1 MRLLKIQ
8 AVLAVAL
15 AAQMPRFAQAQQ
27 SQTPS
32 QAGQKANPM
41 PQVARDSGA
50 ASATTNVDSS
60 ELRTGHAPANP
71 TDLPAVVP
79 AGRKSIGL
87 ALEGGGA
94 LGLAHIGVIRWLE
107 EHRIPVDRISGT
119 SMGSLVGGLYASGHT
134 PAEMEQ
140 IATGKSLDGIF
151 VLSQSYSDVSFR
163 RREDQSELP
172 QAIQFG
178 LKGGLSFRDAV
189 VEDGGLNS
197 LLRRTLDRYNRE
209 GLSFD
214 RLPIPFRCV
223 ATDLNTMQAVVFFGG
238 PLPQAIRAS
247 ISIPGVFS
255 PVEYR
260 RHYLVDGAIM
270 DNLPTDIVKD
280 DLHADVVIAVD
291 LESPSFVEGDVS
303 SLVGVLARAY
313 AAGTAKNERAGK
325 QLADI
330 LIKAET
336 GKFSTSAYDK
346 AAELIAAGYAAA
358 NAQKNELLPYQLNEA
373 DWKAYTMARSSRMQP
388 PLPALQIVKVEGG
401 GPGTTGTV
409 QRSLEPLLGQPQNAD
424 GITNALRAVQGNGG
438 YRANFETF
446 APTDSLSA
454 KNANAGTSQDG
465 VLVRLSKVKNG
476 PPFLLFGADIA
487 EANSNVTRT
496 TFDARVYD
504 PNFGGFGSEL
514 RADIRVGFLSQLSTE
529 YYRSLSPAGYFFQP
543 RVGITR
549 QPVYLWENQVRVSE
563 RLQQNAGG
571 GLEFGR
577 TFSRNMQA
585 SMRWNADV
593 VRWHLVSG
601 NDGTST
607 VSGITQTAVVH
618 YVYDST
624 TSGLVSPS
632 GFRVEAT
639 AGALYN
645 SSGSQNAPLLRLSA
659 IKSTAFVKGIFGASI
674 EANSYLKRN
683 VAEPLRF
690 TVGGPLRLS
699 ASSIDEYRGTDDVF
713 LSAGYSYR
721 ISSLPLG
728 IGEGLYA
735 SFGYEG
741 AAIWAPN
748 RTTILRGDGALMGVA
763 ATPIGVIKFGGSV
776 GDAGRR
782 KIFFAYGKFF

>member
-1 MRLLKIQ
+1 MKLLKVRV
-8 AVLAVAL
+8 VLLVAL
-15 AAQMPRFAQAQQ
+15 AAHMGRFVQAQQ
-27 SQTPS
+27 SQPPL
-32 QAGQKANPM
+32 QPEQKANPAS
-41 PQVARDSGA
+41 QVVLQSGA
-50 ASATTNVDSS
+50 ASETTNVDSS
-60 ELRTGHAPANP
+60 ELRTSHAPANP
-71 TDLPAVVP
+71 GDLPAVVP
-79 AGRKSIGL
+79 AGRKTIGL

-140 IATGKSLDGIF
+140 IATGKSLNGIF
-151 VLSQSYSDVSFR
+151 VLSQSYADVSFR
-163 RREDQSELP
+163 QREDQGDLP

-178 LKGGLSFRDAV
+178 LKGGLSLRNFV

-197 LLRRTLDRYNRE
+197 LLRRTLDRYNNE

-214 RLPIPFRCV
+214 HLPIPFRCV
-223 ATDLNTMQAVVFFGG
+223 ATDLNTMQPVVFFGG
-238 PLPQAIRAS
+238 PLPQAVRAS

-260 RHYLVDGAIM
+260 GHYLVDGAIM
-270 DNLPTDIVKD
+270 DNLPTDIVKE
-280 DLHADVVIAVD
+280 DLHADVVISVD
-291 LESPSFVEGDVS
+291 LESPGFVEGDVS
-303 SLVGVLARAY
+303 SLVGVFARAY
-313 AAGTAKNERAGK
+313 AAGTAKNERVGK

-330 LIKAET
+330 LITAET

-358 NAQKNELLPYQLNEA
+358 DAQKSELLRFQLNEV

-409 QRSLEPLLGQPQNAD
+409 QRGLKPLLGQPQNAD
-424 GITNALRAVQGNGG
+424 KITNALLAVQGNGG
-438 YRANFETF
+438 YRADFETF
-446 APTDSLSA
+446 APTDSLAA
-454 KNANAGTSQDG
+454 KNATAGTSQDG

-476 PPFLLFGADIA
+476 PPFLLFGSDITA
-487 EANSNVTRT
+487 ANSNVTRT
-496 TFDARVYD
+496 TFDVRVYD

-514 RADIRVGFLSQLSTE
+514 RTDIRVGFLTKLSTE

-549 QPVYLWENQVRVSE
+549 QPVYLWQNQVRVSE
-563 RLQQNAGG
+563 RLQQDAGG

-585 SMRWNADV
+585 SIRWNADV

-607 VSGITQTAVVH
+607 VSGVSQTAVAH
-618 YVYDST
+618 YVYDSR
-624 TSGLVSPS
+624 TSGLLSPS

-645 SSGSQNAPLLRLSA
+645 SSGSQNAPLLRFSA
-659 IKSTAFVKGIFGASI
+659 MKSIEFARGIFGASF
-674 EANSYLKRN
+674 EADSYLKRN
-683 VAEPLRF
+683 VAQPLRF
-690 TVGGPLRLS
+690 TLGGPLRLS
-699 ASSIDEYRGTDDVF
+699 ASSIDEYRGTDDV
-713 LSAGYSYR
+713 LLNAGYLYR
-721 ISSLPLG
+721 ISRLPVG

-741 AAIWAPN
+741 AEIWAPN
-748 RTTILRGDGALMGVA
+748 RATILRSDGLLMGVA

-782 KIFFAYGKFF
+782 KIFFAYGKLF

>member
-1 MRLLKIQ
+1 MLKVQ
-8 AVLAVAL
+8 AVLAVVL
-15 AAQMPRFAQAQQ
+15 AAQITRLVQAQQ
-27 SQTPS
+27 NQPPIQSE
-32 QAGQKANPM
+32 QKVNSV
-41 PQVARDSGA
+41 PQVVSESGV
-50 ASATTNVDSS
+50 ASPTTSVDSS
-60 ELRTGHAPANP
+60 GVRTSHAPANP
-71 TDLPAVVP
+71 ADLPAVVP
-79 AGRKSIGL
+79 AGRRTIGL

-172 QAIQFG
+172 QAIEFG
-178 LKGGLSFRDAV
+178 LKGGLSFRNAI
-189 VEDGGLNS
+189 VEDDGINN
-197 LLRRTLDRYNRE
+197 LLRRTLDRYNNE

-223 ATDLNTMQAVVFFGG
+223 ATDLNTMEPVVFFGG

-260 RHYLVDGAIM
+260 GHYLVDGAIM
-270 DNLPTDIVKD
+270 DNLPTDILKE

-291 LESPSFVEGDVS
+291 LESPGLVESDVS
-303 SLVGVLARAY
+303 TLVGVFARAY
-313 AAGTAKNERAGK
+313 AAGTAKNERVGK

-330 LIKAET
+330 LIRAET
-336 GKFSTSAYDK
+336 GTFSTSAYDK
-346 AAELIAAGYAAA
+346 AAELIAVGYAAA
-358 NAQKNELLPYQLNEA
+358 DTQKSALLRFQLNEA
-373 DWKAYTMARSSRMQP
+373 DWKKYIMARSSRKQP

-401 GPGTTGTV
+401 GPGAKEII
-409 QRSLEPLLGQPQNAD
+409 QRSIMPLIGKPQNAD
-424 GITNALRAVQGNGG
+424 EITNALRVIQGNGG
-438 YRANFETF
+438 YRANFEIF
-446 APTDSLSA
+446 SPTDSLSA
-454 KNANAGTSQDG
+454 KNANAGNSQDG
-465 VLVRLSKVKNG
+465 ILVRLTKVTNG
-476 PPFLLFGADIA
+476 PPFLLFGADITA
-487 EANSNVTRT
+487 ANSNVTRT

-514 RADIRVGFLSQLSTE
+514 RTDIRVGFLTQLSTE
-529 YYRSLSPAGYFFQP
+529 YYRSLGLTGYFFQP

-549 QPVYLWENQVRVSE
+549 QPVYLWDNQVRISE
-563 RLQQNAGG
+563 RLQQDAGG

-601 NDGTST
+601 DDATPS
-607 VSGITQTAVVH
+607 VSGATQTAVVH
-618 YVYDST
+618 YVYDSQ

-645 SSGSQNAPLLRLSA
+645 SSGSQNAPLFRLSA
-659 IKSTAFVKGIFGASI
+659 LKSTSFGKGIFGASI

-683 VAEPLRF
+683 VAEPVRF

-713 LSAGYSYR
+713 LTAGYLYR

-741 AAIWAPN
+741 AEIWAPN
-748 RTTILRGDGALMGVA
+748 RPTILRSDGILMGVA

-782 KIFFAYGKFF
+782 KVFFAYGKFF

>member
-1 MRLLKIQ
+1 MRMLKVQ
-8 AVLAVAL
+8 AVLAIAI
-15 AAQMPRFAQAQQ
+15 ASQMTRLVQAQQ
-27 SQTPS
+27 NQPPV
-32 QAGQKANPM
+32 QPEQKVNPVQ
-41 PQVARDSGA
+41 QVVPESGG

-60 ELRTGHAPANP
+60 DLRTGHASANP
-71 TDLPAVVP
+71 ADLPAVVP
-79 AGRKSIGL
+79 AGRKTIGL

-172 QAIQFG
+172 QAIPFG
-178 LKGGLSFRDAV
+178 LKGGLSLRNAI

-197 LLRRTLDRYNRE
+197 LLRRNLDRYNQE

-214 RLPIPFRCV
+214 HLPIPFRCV
-223 ATDLNTMQAVVFFGG
+223 ATDLNTMQPVVFFGG

-260 RHYLVDGAIM
+260 GHYLVDGAIM
-270 DNLPTDIVKD
+270 DNLPTDIVKE
-280 DLHADVVIAVD
+280 DLHADIVIAVD
-291 LESPSFVEGDVS
+291 LESPGFVEGDVS
-303 SLVGVLARAY
+303 SLVGVFARAY
-313 AAGTAKNERAGK
+313 AAGTAKNERVGK

-336 GKFSTSAYDK
+336 GKFSTSAYDQ
-346 AAELIAAGYAAA
+346 AAELIVAGYAAA
-358 NAQKNELLPYQLNEA
+358 ETQKDALLRFQLNEA
-373 DWKAYTMARSSRMQP
+373 DWKAYTTARSSRMQP
-388 PLPALQIVKVEGG
+388 PLPALEIVKVEGG
-401 GPGTTGTV
+401 GPGTTGAV
-409 QRSLEPLLGQPQNAD
+409 QRALKPLLGQPQNAD
-424 GITNALRAVQGNGG
+424 KVTNALRSVQGNGG
-438 YRANFETF
+438 YRADFENF

-476 PPFLLFGADIA
+476 PPFLLFGPDITA
-487 EANSNVTRT
+487 ANSNVTRT

-514 RADIRVGFLSQLSTE
+514 RTDIRVGFLTQISTE
-529 YYRSLSPAGYFFQP
+529 YYRKLSPAGYFFQP

-549 QPVYLWENQVRVSE
+549 QPVYLWQNQVRVSE
-563 RLQQNAGG
+563 RLQQDAGG
-571 GLEFGR
+571 GLEVGR
-577 TFSRNMQA
+577 TFNRNLQV

-601 NDGTST
+601 NDGTPT
-607 VSGITQTAVVH
+607 VSGVTQTAVAH
-618 YVYDST
+618 YVYDTT

-632 GFRVEAT
+632 GYRIEAT

-645 SSGSQNAPLLRLSA
+645 SSGSKNAPILRFSA
-659 IKSTAFVKGIFGASI
+659 MKSTEFVKGIFGASI
-674 EANSYLKRN
+674 EANSYLKRD

-690 TVGGPLRLS
+690 TMGGPLRLS

-713 LSAGYSYR
+713 VGAGYMYR

-735 SFGYEG
+735 SLGYEG
-741 AAIWAPN
+741 AEIWAPN
-748 RTTILRGDGALMGVA
+748 QAAILRSDGALMGVA
-763 ATPIGVIKFGGSV
+763 ATPIGVIKFGLAV

-782 KIFFAYGKFF
+782 KVFFAYGKFF